1 MKKIIALV
9 LVVVLTGAGWW
20 IYNQNGE
27 EVANPYRFVTAE
39 EGNLEAVVSSTG
51 TLEAVTTV
59 QVGTQVSGIVSDIYV
74 DFNDHVRRGQII
86 ARIDTTLLVS
96 AVRDAQANLER
107 NQAQLDQASR
117 EYKRI
122 NDLYVKQF
130 STDVDY
136 NLAKYNLD
144 VALASTKSAVNN
156 LERARRNLD
165 YATIRA
171 PISGVVIERNV
182 DVGQTVAAS
191 FSAPQLFLIARDL
204 SQMQILA
211 SVDESDI
218 GRIEEGQEA
227 RFTVQAFDERSF
239 MGRVRQVRLQSTIQ
253 ENVVNYTVVVDVDNA
268 DGSLLP
274 GMTATVEFIIKKA
287 TDVIKVPN
295 AAIRFRPTPGM
306 IAAVRKRMQQRRA
319 NLPDSIKARFAGRQG
334 GQGGGGGGF
343 GGENRGNRG
352 GFGEGRRRPNVTMLW
367 YLDADGNV
375 AVSRVRTGITDGQMT
390 EVRGQGIEA
399 GMNII
404 AGVTQSAESSS
415 NNPFQ
420 NSQQSRRRFGGF

>member
-274 GMTATVEFIIKKA
+274 GMTATVELSLKKPQ
-287 TDVIKVPN
+287 T
-295 AAIRFRPTPGM
+295 
-306 IAAVRKRMQQRRA
+306 
-319 NLPDSIKARFAGRQG
+319 
-334 GQGGGGGGF
+334 
-343 GGENRGNRG
+343 
-352 GFGEGRRRPNVTMLW
+352 
-367 YLDADGNV
+367 
-375 AVSRVRTGITDGQMT
+375 
-390 EVRGQGIEA
+390 
-399 GMNII
+399 
-404 AGVTQSAESSS
+404 
-415 NNPFQ
+415 
-420 NSQQSRRRFGGF
+420 